1 MNKEIRDKILELKK
15 QLKRGDMARIVVKTE
30 KFGVNKHD
38 VYNILNGKSLINQQK
53 LLIVMREVKS
63 LIEEN
68 KKFLEILDI

>member
-1 MNKEIRDKILELKK
+1 MNKELRAKILELKK
-15 QLKRGDMARIVVKTE
+15 QLKRGDMARIVLKTE
-30 KFGVNKHD
+30 QYGVNKYD

-53 LLIVMREVKS
+53 LLIVMREVKL